1 MEMSSI
7 WQGTFGDIDDAL
19 KIVNGVHWDI
29 KYGQS
34 NDVWQLFS
42 GDQLIAKFDNQTEM
56 EAFILGMALALGS
69 LPPEIINQIK
79 KFIS

>member
-1 MEMSSI
+1 MEITSI
-7 WQGTFGDIDDAL
+7 WQGTFGDIHDAL
-19 KIVNGVHWDI
+19 KIVNDVHWDI

-34 NDVWQLFS
+34 NDGWQLFS
-42 GDQLIAKFDNQTEM
+42 GDQLIAKFDNQTET